1 MQSIT
6 LKVDLYDY
14 KQVEKVCRL
23 AAEKLGLRSD
33 LIEMDLYQ
41 ITEQLEAKREKAMLE
56 KGENTR
62 KKVAVPTADAGAC
75 TTFLSK
81 SKLIDRFNELI
92 GKMGIVGEENN
103 RLLVFVVASSYKM
116 PDPLHVLIQGSS
128 GSGKTRLLRI
138 ISDLM
143 PPEDVSRYTRV
154 TDQALYNQP
163 EGFFIHRLVC
173 FEDLDGLKE
182 DAQMA
187 ARELVSGDEL
197 RSAVSIKDQHG
208 RITGGE
214 KIVKGPIGSISCT
227 TKGWVYEDNISRCF
241 VIAVDESR
249 EQTLRIIEHQNRKAG
264 GQVSGKE
271 QAKIRSF
278 VQNCI
283 RLLKPYEVINP
294 YWDKIELPHDA
305 DHLRRLNELYQCFV
319 KQITLLN
326 QYQREKDAEGRLIT
340 QKEDLEIA
348 CEILFESI
356 VLKVDDLEDG
366 SLRQF
371 FEKLKNYV
379 LEKGKHYEF
388 TQREVRQQLQM
399 SKARC
404 SRYFKRL
411 QEYEYLSSNGYNL
424 RKLAYKIEYWDNYEL
439 LRKRIKTDLENQI
452 KALK

>member
-1 MQSIT
+1 MQTIT

-14 KQVEKVCRL
+14 KQVEKVCRI

-41 ITEQLEAKREKAMLE
+41 ITELLEEKREKALLE

-62 KKVAVPTADAGAC
+62 KKVAVPAADVGAC
-75 TTFLSK
+75 TDFLSK
-81 SKLIDRFNELI
+81 PNLIARFNELI
-92 GKMGIVGEENN
+92 GKMGIVGEQNN

-154 TDQALYNQP
+154 TDNALYNQP
-163 EGFFIHRLVC
+163 ENFFVHRLVC

-182 DAQMA
+182 DAELA
-187 ARELVSGDEL
+187 ARELISNDEL
-197 RSAVSIKDQHG
+197 RSAVSLKDQHG

-214 KIVKGPIGSISCT
+214 KVVKGPIGSISCT
-227 TKGWVYEDNISRCF
+227 TKGWIYEDNISRCF
-241 VIAVDESR
+241 VIAVDESK
-249 EQTLRIIEHQNRKAG
+249 EQTLRIIEYQNRKAG
-264 GQVSGKE
+264 GKVSKNE
-271 QAKIRSF
+271 QAKTRSF

-283 RLLKPYEVINP
+283 RLLKPYEVVNP
-294 YWDKIELPHDA
+294 YWAKIQLPHDA

-319 KQITLLN
+319 KQVTLLN
-326 QYQREKDAEGRLIT
+326 QYQRKKDAQGRLIT
-340 QKEDLEIA
+340 QKEDLQIA
-348 CEILFESI
+348 CKILFESI

-371 FEKLKNYV
+371 FERLKNYV

-388 TQREVRQQLQM
+388 TQREVRLDF
-399 SKARC
+399 RI
-404 SRYFKRL
+404 SRSRL
-411 QEYEYLSSNGYNL
+411 QRYITTLMELEYLSQGGYAN
-424 RKLAYKIEYWDNYEL
+424 RGYRYKIAYWDDNAA
-439 LRKRIKTDLENQI
+439 LRKRLRDDLNDQLN
-452 KALK
+452 KL